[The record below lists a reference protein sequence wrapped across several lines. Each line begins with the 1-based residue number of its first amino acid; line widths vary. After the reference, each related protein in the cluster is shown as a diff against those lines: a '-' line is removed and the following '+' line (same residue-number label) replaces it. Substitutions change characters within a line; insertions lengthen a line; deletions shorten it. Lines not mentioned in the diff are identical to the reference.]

1 LGNLFVFLSKI
12 KQVMSITFF
21 PIYGITLGINYCD
34 STLQEIETEEGVEEH
49 VIQILIF
56 IFGINIVWQTNG

>member
-1 LGNLFVFLSKI
+1 
-12 KQVMSITFF
+12 MSITFF

-34 STLQEIETEEGVEEH
+34 STLQEIETPEGVEEH